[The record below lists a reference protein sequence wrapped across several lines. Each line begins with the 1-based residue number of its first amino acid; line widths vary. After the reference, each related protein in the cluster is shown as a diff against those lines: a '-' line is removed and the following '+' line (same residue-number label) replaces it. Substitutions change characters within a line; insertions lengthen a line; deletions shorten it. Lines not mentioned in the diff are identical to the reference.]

1 MQLPTWRQFREE
13 VRPYDGPPFVIA
25 AQIDGV
31 CFANTLIDCG
41 CLSYGLISEK
51 FAYKHRL
58 ERIPIPSRPING
70 YDGPS
75 GQEINMV
82 ARVSLDVGGN
92 RQPYAYFYIV
102 PHIDK
107 YDIRP
112 SMDEA
117 SEGKN

>member
-1 MQLPTWRQFREE
+1 MPSRTQEHNARLMQLPTWRQFREE

-82 ARVSLDVGGN
+82 ARVSLDVG
-92 RQPYAYFYIV
+92 V
-102 PHIDK
+102 IDSHMPTFIL
-107 YDIRP
+107 YP
-112 SMDEA
+112 TLTSMI
-117 SEGKN
+117 